1 MLNGKLKR
9 LSALA
14 LSLMVGLA
22 MTGCSGENI
31 SSDDASAQVQES
43 DIEESAVEETET
55 ENMESAEKVD
65 ELKTLSIA
73 VAAEL
78 TTLYPL
84 NMDEQNLSATRLC
97 YESLVNYENG
107 EITPWLAESWELS
120 EDGLA
125 LTFNLRD
132 DVYYHDGP
140 KLSAEGVKVNFE
152 YKKNN
157 PNFRAWPAVVNV
169 KDIEVVDETTITFHY
184 DTPFYGYL
192 SDFSFREIM
201 VLVSPDVIE
210 PENFQTLKDVVGTGP
225 YKQVEVKSGEYVKF
239 EKNEAYWG
247 TAPYYDEIYVKYI
260 PEASSRMLALEK
272 GEVDVIYG
280 SGLIT
285 WDDFSQAKAYQNVNA
300 KISDADTKT
309 VYFVLNAGNEMLS
322 DLTIREAIAYGIDK
336 EGICQ
341 GLTYGNQAPADD
353 MFCGKFFIRH
363 SDEYST

>member
-1 MLNGKLKR
+1 M
-9 LSALA
+9 
-14 LSLMVGLA
+14 
-22 MTGCSGENI
+22 
-31 SSDDASAQVQES
+31 
-43 DIEESAVEETET
+43 
-55 ENMESAEKVD
+55 
-65 ELKTLSIA
+65 
-73 VAAEL
+73 
-78 TTLYPL
+78 
-84 NMDEQNLSATRLC
+84 
-97 YESLVNYENG
+97 
-107 EITPWLAESWELS
+107 
-120 EDGLA
+120 
-125 LTFNLRD
+125 
-132 DVYYHDGP
+132 YYHDGS

-300 KISDADTKT
+300 KKISDADTKKT

-341 GLTYGNQAPADD
+341 GLTYGNQTPADD
-353 MFCGKFFIRH
+353 MFPAGNFFYQTFR
-363 SDEYST
+363 